1 MLSHMRV
8 GEPTMQKPGPFRSLQ
23 VLSTRLPEHIRCFAS
38 SVAAKG
44 ILPLSLSL
52 QLPFST
58 LSTQFRDISDDASG
72 L

>member
-1 MLSHMRV
+1 MFQQSKAMHDFFHSISR
-8 GEPTMQKPGPFRSLQ
+8 Q

-44 ILPLSLSL
+44 ILPLPLYNFL
-52 QLPFST
+52 FLLYQHK
-58 LSTQFRDISDDASG
+58 FRDISDDASG

>member
-1 MLSHMRV
+1 MRV